1 MGDVNGWRL
10 RDNQN
15 NNIITMN
22 LQEIDM
28 SYWKY
33 LEGISYH
40 HLRGYLKQLDAEE
53 YFPELFSITRK
64 KFQACAAVR
73 IGQEE

>member
-1 MGDVNGWRL
+1 
-10 RDNQN
+10 
-15 NNIITMN
+15 
-22 LQEIDM
+22 M

-53 YFPELFSITRK
+53 YFPELFSIVRK
-64 KFQACAAVR
+64 KFQACAEVR